1 MAHAESALPTAQQS
15 NFWDKVWRTLDERL
29 ALHALAYPVPEYA
42 NTIPYTLGGITLF
55 GFVVLFATG
64 ILLTQFYHPHPS
76 EAHDSVVYIITQV
89 PFGDFIRS
97 IHFWTA
103 NLVVVTAVLHMI
115 RIFYTASFKRPREF
129 NWLVGVGLLAVT
141 LGFVFTGTI
150 LKWDQEASEALAHNK
165 EIGELLGVWG
175 VWLSSEFTRS
185 TPLLARLYSTHI
197 TILPFVVLGLVAIHL
212 FLVKMLKISPKPTGN
227 ARAGDGYPA
236 DQKTESPFGMGRFDV
251 HIRRMIG
258 FGLILFA
265 AVAVW
270 SFFYAAPLGLKAV
283 PGEEVTKPPWM
294 LLWLYPIENVLGVS
308 GILYGGIAFFTLLA
322 LVPFIDRSPWLASS
336 KRRGMLIAGVV
347 VLLILVALVVYAQF
361 TVPVTHTTGG

>member
-1 MAHAESALPTAQQS
+1 MAQAQSILPKTTHETFWNKLWSA
-15 NFWDKVWRTLDERL
+15 LDERL

-42 NTIPYTLGGITLF
+42 NTIPYTLGGITF
-55 GFVVLFATG
+55 VGFIVLFATG

-76 EAHDSVVYIITQV
+76 EAHDSVVYIITQA

-103 NLVVVTAVLHMI
+103 NLVVVTALLHMI
-115 RIFYTASFKRPREF
+115 RIYYTASFKRPREF
-129 NWLVGVGLLAVT
+129 NWLVGVGLLAIT
-141 LGFVFTGTI
+141 LGFAFTGTI

-185 TPLLARLYSTHI
+185 VPLLTRLYTTHI
-197 TILPFVVLGLVAIHL
+197 TLLPFIFLGLVAVHL
-212 FLVKMLKISPKPTGN
+212 FLVRMLKISPKPTEN
-227 ARAGDGYPA
+227 ARAGDDYAPN
-236 DQKTESPFGMGRFDV
+236 QKLGRFDV
-251 HIRRMIG
+251 HLRRMIG

-265 AVAVW
+265 AIAVL
-270 SFFYAAPLGLKAV
+270 SFFVSAPLGLKAV

-294 LLWLYPIENVLGVS
+294 FLWLYPLENVFGVP
-308 GILYGGIAFFTLLA
+308 GILYGGIVFFGLLA
-322 LVPFIDRSPWLASS
+322 LVPFLDRSPWLAPS
-336 KRRGMLIAGVV
+336 KRRGWLIAGAF
-347 VLLILVALVVYAQF
+347 VLVILAALIVYATF

>member
-1 MAHAESALPTAQQS
+1 MAQAQSVLPKAANET
-15 NFWDKVWRTLDERL
+15 FWNKLWRALDERL

-55 GFVVLFATG
+55 GFIVLFATG

-76 EAHDSVVYIITQV
+76 EAHDSVVYIITQA

-97 IHFWTA
+97 VHFWTA
-103 NLVVVTAVLHMI
+103 NLVVVTALLHMI
-115 RIFYTASFKRPREF
+115 RIYYSASFKRPREF
-129 NWLVGVGLLAVT
+129 NWLVGVGLLAIT

-185 TPLLARLYSTHI
+185 VPLLTRLYSTHI
-197 TILPFVVLGLVAIHL
+197 TLLPFIFLGLAAIHL
-212 FLVKMLKISPKPTGN
+212 FLIKMLKISPKPTEN
-227 ARAGDGYPA
+227 TRAGNNYPA
-236 DQKTESPFGMGRFDV
+236 DQKMGRFDV
-251 HIRRMIG
+251 HVRRMIG

-265 AVAVW
+265 AVAVL
-270 SFFYAAPLGLKAV
+270 SFFFPAPLGLKAV

-294 LLWLYPIENVLGVS
+294 FLWLYPIENVLGVS
-308 GILYGGIAFFTLLA
+308 GILYGGIVFFVLLA
-322 LVPFIDRSPWLASS
+322 LVPLIDRSPWLAPSQ
-336 KRRGMLIAGVV
+336 RRGMLIAGIV
-347 VLLILVALVVYAQF
+347 VLLILAALIVYAQF
-361 TVPVTHTTGG
+361 TVPVTHTAGG

>member
-1 MAHAESALPTAQQS
+1 MAQATSALPPAQKS
-15 NFWDKVWRTLDERL
+15 NFRDKVWRALDERL

-55 GFVVLFATG
+55 GFIVLFATG
-64 ILLTQFYHPHPS
+64 ILLTQFYHAHPA
-76 EAHDSVVYIITQV
+76 EAHDSVVYVITQV

-103 NLVVVTAVLHMI
+103 NLVVVTALLHMI
-115 RIFYTASFKRPREF
+115 RIFYTASFKRPREL
-129 NWLVGVGLLAVT
+129 NWLVGVGLLALT

-150 LKWDQEASEALAHNK
+150 LKWDQEASEALSHNK
-165 EIGELLGVWG
+165 EIAEMLGIWG
-175 VWLSSEFTRS
+175 VWFSSEFTRS
-185 TPLLARLYSTHI
+185 TPILERLFSAHI
-197 TILPFVVLGLVAIHL
+197 TILPFALLGLVAVHL
-212 FLVKMLKISPKPTGN
+212 FLVKMLKISSKPTEN

-236 DQKTESPFGMGRFDV
+236 DQKMGRFDI

-258 FGLILFA
+258 FGLILLA
-265 AVAVW
+265 AIAVL
-270 SFFYAAPLGLKAV
+270 SFFYSAPLGLKAV

-322 LVPFIDRSPWLASS
+322 LVPLIDRSPWLAPS
-336 KRRGMLIAGVV
+336 KRRGILIAGVV
-347 VLLILVALVVYAQF
+347 VLLILVAFGVYAQF